1 MPAHPAVA
9 QAALSLMSLNPS
21 WQRFLISALLVG
33 AALLALNGTLD
44 RISERY
50 TEQAMQRA
58 VISFA
63 LARGLNGVISVAQGT
78 EISIEPMGIGVGL
91 APGQI
96 LDPINDL
103 VERFSWV
110 MLAASVILGA
120 LRILLEIS
128 LWPALSIG
136 LSAMLLAT
144 LITLWKPKFPKRRLL
159 WSLTLTLLLIRF
171 SVPLLALANEGLYQ
185 LFLSN
190 HYEEAQTA
198 LELTRE
204 DIEQTNMEMAP
215 PQEQSLFDRLKRYGD
230 INLEQQLER
239 YQQLAQEAAEST
251 INLIVVYLLQTALF
265 PILLAWLLWRLV
277 RWGTPQLLSAM
288 AIRRRPDRTD
298 QNTSEKY

>member
-1 MPAHPAVA
+1 MQFALALAA
-9 QAALSLMSLNPS
+9 QSPMNPNPP
-21 WQRFLISALLVG
+21 WKRFLISTLLVG
-33 AALLALNGTLD
+33 TALLALSGILD

-78 EISIEPMGIGVGL
+78 EISVEPMGIGIGL

-110 MLAASVILGA
+110 MLAASVVLGA

-136 LSAMLLAT
+136 LSAMLLVT
-144 LITLWKPKFPKRRLL
+144 LITLWRPKFPKRRLL
-159 WSLTLTLLLIRF
+159 WSLTLTLLVIRF

-185 LFLSN
+185 LFLSP
-190 HYEEAQTA
+190 HYNEAQTA
-198 LELTRE
+198 LELTRQ
-204 DIEQTNMEMAP
+204 DIEQTNMEIAP
-215 PQEQSLFDRLKRYGD
+215 PQEQGLFDRLKRYGD

-239 YQQLAQEAAEST
+239 YQQLAQDAAEST
-251 INLIVVYLLQTALF
+251 ISLIVVYLLQTALF

-288 AIRRRPDRTD
+288 AIRRNVERAD
-298 QNTSEKY
+298 QSTSEKH